1 MWPFDKK
8 ETLPQEDNKR
18 LEENKMALAKMTELV
33 QKINASNSAE
43 QSSGLDYETWKR
55 RVLKEGRGY

>member
-8 ETLPQEDNKR
+8 ETPPQEDNKT
-18 LEENKMALAKMTELV
+18 LEENKIALNKMTELV
-33 QKINASNSAE
+33 QRINASNGND
-43 QSSGLDYETWKR
+43 QQTGLDYETWKR